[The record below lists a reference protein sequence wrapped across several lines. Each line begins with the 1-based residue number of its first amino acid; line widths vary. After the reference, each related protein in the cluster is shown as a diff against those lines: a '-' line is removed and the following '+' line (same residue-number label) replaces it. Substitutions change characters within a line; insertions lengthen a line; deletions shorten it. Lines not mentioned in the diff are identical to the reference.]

1 MRNPATMRAYWADYS
16 LLLRRVA
23 QAAGLADWS

>member
-23 QAAGLADWS
+23 RRPGRESS